1 MNYRTAT
8 FCQFCC
14 NAGYVRYSVG
24 IKGGMKQRSNG
35 LKLTTLGLLFVV
47 TSGVLRSEA
56 ILSFQR
62 GSESNINIVLKND
75 EPVAA
80 MQFTLHGSSLTL
92 ETVQISGRSLG
103 SSWTASYHLINDSTM
118 NVLLIRTG
126 SDLEA
131 GNGIIATVTV
141 QSSGNPGRISFSR
154 VIISSPSAT
163 AIASTSI
170 DLEWE
175 SSRPGAPF
183 SLGQNYPN
191 PFNPSTTVPYRLDE
205 PGQVQLS
212 IYDIAGREVNRIVDR
227 HVAAGS
233 YSIAWPG
240 IDAQGNMVPSG
251 VYFVKLRVGSKEMV
265 KKMVLTR

>member
-1 MNYRTAT
+1 ME
-8 FCQFCC
+8 
-14 NAGYVRYSVG
+14 
-24 IKGGMKQRSNG
+24 QRSNG
-35 LKLTTLGLLFVV
+35 LKVLTALGVLLIV
-47 TSGVLRSEA
+47 TSGVLRGQA

-62 GSESNINIVLKND
+62 GSESSIDIVLDND

-92 ETVQISGRSLG
+92 ENMQISGRSLG
-103 SSWTASYHLINDSTM
+103 SDWTASYHLINGSTM
-118 NVLLIRTG
+118 NVVLVRTA

-131 GNGIIATVTV
+131 GTGIIATVTV
-141 QSSGNPGRISFSR
+141 QSSGYPGRISFSR
-154 VIISSPSAT
+154 VVISSPVAT
-163 AIASTSI
+163 AITSISI
-170 DLEWE
+170 DLDWE
-175 SSRPGAPF
+175 SSRPGASF
-183 SLGQNYPN
+183 DLGQNYPN

-212 IYDIAGREVNRIVDR
+212 IYDIAGREVHRIVDR

-233 YSIAWPG
+233 YSIAWSG
-240 IDAQGNMVPSG
+240 LDALGNQIPSG